1 VPVVASAPA
10 APAPADA
17 DASAL
22 SALSQSFGS
31 VGSAAAAATPVRGLV
46 RFDLQTESAGSAA
59 DALLWSASAG
69 EVVVARR
76 AGIYRVE
83 AGVFALSPPALTL
96 LLNGAPVLSTTLP
109 LPILADSGVAGRAA
123 SFLASLAADGAGDGA
138 PASSAAAPHL
148 AVAEIGAGATLD
160 GGQVVLHRHPA
171 GAVAS
176 VGFATCV
183 ALPANARLSLLFAG
197 RSSGQAY
204 FSLAKV

>member
-1 VPVVASAPA
+1 VDSPAP
-10 APAPADA
+10 PAPADV
-17 DASAL
+17 DA

-31 VGSAAAAATPVRGLV
+31 VGSAAAAAPVRGLV
-46 RFDLQTESAGSAA
+46 RFDLQPESAGSAA
-59 DALLWSASAG
+59 DSLLWSAGAG

-96 LLNGAPVLSTTLP
+96 LLNGAPVLSTALP
-109 LPILADSGVAGRAA
+109 LPILADSAGAGRAA
-123 SFLASLAADGAGDGA
+123 SFLASLAADGGAGDGA

-148 AVAEIGAGATLD
+148 AVADAGAGATLD
-160 GGQVVLHRHPA
+160 GGELVLHRHPA

-176 VGFATCV
+176 VGFSTCV
-183 ALPANARLSLLFAG
+183 ALPANAHLSLLFAG